1 MTTTVQETTH
11 PNTAPR
17 RVGWTVVASVISLVG
32 VVSLVSALIPGW
44 AVAQGLSVRFPV
56 AQLAA
61 FPLLLGAA
69 MLLCSALTVLICR
82 AKRSGWLGWSACI
95 IWALAGIAFIAAPEG
110 LPREVAPA
118 SPAAG
123 SGPVEDTTGH
133 ANITIATFNT
143 ASTLTADDLKSLV
156 AAHHPDVIML
166 PETGGY
172 EARQAVKSIG
182 YPGQVF
188 ETPDWGFTDAY
199 TGGIA
204 PTSVVVSDSLGPAK
218 HVRGPATSFGTVE
231 LEFEDPSLPRIIGVH
246 TAPPLPGLMKQW
258 RTDLKEV
265 AAFGE
270 SASTPT
276 VIAGDFNATLRHG
289 PLAARTQLVDSQKFC
304 SRRQA
309 GTWPARMPNALRA
322 PIDHIFVTHDMRT
335 QSCQT
340 MQVGSSDH
348 LAYVTTVST
357 VSAAPTG
364 AAPNADTAAR

>member
-1 MTTTVQETTH
+1 MTTTGQETTH

-17 RVGWTVVASVISLVG
+17 RVGWTVVASVVSLVG
-32 VVSLVSALIPGW
+32 VVSVVGALSPGW
-44 AVAQGLSVRFPV
+44 STARLLSSQFAF

-61 FPLLLGAA
+61 FPLLLGAG
-69 MLLCSALTVLICR
+69 MLLCSALAALLCR

-118 SPAAG
+118 SPAVD
-123 SGPVEDTTGH
+123 SGAVADKTGH
-133 ANITIATFNT
+133 DSVTIATFNT

-156 AAHHPDVIML
+156 AAHHPEVIVL

-172 EARQAVKSIG
+172 EARQAVETIG

-188 ETPDWGFTDAY
+188 ETRDWGFTDAY

-218 HVRGPATSFGTVE
+218 HVRGPATSFGTVA
-231 LEFEDPSLPRIIGVH
+231 LEFEDPNQPRIIGVH
-246 TAPPLPGLMKQW
+246 TAPPLPGLMQQW

-270 SASTPT
+270 STSTPT

-289 PLAARTQLVDSQKFC
+289 PLAARTQLVDSQEFC

-322 PIDHIFVTHDMRT
+322 PIDHVFVTHDMRT

-357 VSAAPTG
+357 VSAV
-364 AAPNADTAAR
+364 PNADTATR